1 MSDFKDVKPYTQAE
15 LDQQAIWANEFDQWW
30 EDEGQYQRA
39 GGGQYERT
47 FAWWAWLNQEQ
58 KQQAIIDNLKAQ
70 LNNMEACY
78 IGKKKECEDQQSK
91 IDELNQHIK
100 RLESKLDSLGADR
113 QELVGQVNDLQKQN
127 AWLSDVAERENNRA
141 NNLQQDK
148 TSTTILLGKT
158 IQEKNKLQKRINE
171 ALVCVDQA
179 KDGFYGF
186 SCDGGDTDNLAK
198 HLEKALRGASD

>member
-1 MSDFKDVKPYTQAE
+1 MSDFITDVERQYEMYCKIAE
-15 LDQQAIWANEFDQWW
+15 EHGFIDLNAKKNGFRCTTKSSEFNAGWIAFVGAVAAVRDEQQA
-30 EDEGQYQRA
+30 
-39 GGGQYERT
+39 
-47 FAWWAWLNQEQ
+47 
-58 KQQAIIDNLKAQ
+58 
-70 LNNMEACY
+70 
-78 IGKKKECEDQQSK
+78 K

-179 KDGFYGF
+179 KDGFYGY
-186 SCDGGDTDNLAK
+186 SSLGGDVDNLTK
-198 HLEKALRGASD
+198 NIEKSLRGER